1 MKKVTLENYKLDKY
15 YLKIVNAM
23 AQILKSNKIVT
34 PINIFEK
41 IGLLSKQNIDKWRK
55 GDIKYLEQVLFCNLN
70 KASRII
76 RIIRFHA
83 HDLNLKPTINVY
95 KRKTNKGKLEILQF
109 SKSGVKKIEEAYSR
123 HFMKLGKEKQDKR
136 G

>member
-1 MKKVTLENYKLDKY
+1 MEKVTLENYKLDKY

-23 AQILKSNKIVT
+23 AQILKSSKIVT
-34 PINIFEK
+34 PINVFEK
-41 IGLLSKQNIDKWRK
+41 IGLLSKQNIDKWRN
-55 GDIKYLEQVLFCNLN
+55 GHIKYLEQVLFCNLN
-70 KASRII
+70 KASRIL

-109 SKSGVKKIEEAYSR
+109 SKSRMKKIEEAYSR
-123 HFMKLGKEKQDKR
+123 HFMKLGREKKNKK